1 MEKVLYNYSSELITI
16 KTDKKKFLKIQRDLL
31 KIESIVIKTEIY
43 LLAIIIKN
51 LLGENKVYLF
61 EFEEY

>member
-1 MEKVLYNYSSELITI
+1 MEKVHYNYFSELITT
-16 KTDKKKFLKIQRDLL
+16 KTDKKMFLKIQRNLI
-31 KIESIVIKTEIY
+31 KIESIAIKTEIY
-43 LLAIIIKN
+43 LLVTIIRN